1 MASLRMLT
9 ILVEVDSK
17 KLGGNM
23 LLLPFEETWLA
34 ANTCRELLLQVLVQQ
49 LDRPT
54 AVVTAEQ
61 VKMFCSKHE
70 VVTESGL
77 AARLEKEVANATGC
91 IDIPLLSVITTLSTL
106 AFTCK
111 ITTRPTA
118 APTRL
123 IINPFD
129 RMLKIQ
135 TAYISLP
142 PCLNH
147 VRMYANHD
155 GYNALID
162 FMEENKLGWTGD
174 NASTIGKR
182 FVEGISKAFFEC
194 SPSTWEALND
204 RRNTGASRTVNCF
217 FIIAFSC
224 V

>member
-1 MASLRMLT
+1 MLT

-17 KLGGNM
+17 KLGGDM

-34 ANTCRELLLQVLVQQ
+34 ANTCLELLLQVLVRQ
-49 LDRPT
+49 LYRPI
-54 AVVTAEQ
+54 ARVTAEQ
-61 VKMFCSKHE
+61 VKMLCSKQE
-70 VVTESGL
+70 VVTKSGL
-77 AARLEKEVANATGC
+77 AARLEKEVSNATGC
-91 IDIPLLSVITTLSTL
+91 IDMLVLSV
-106 AFTCK
+106 

-118 APTRL
+118 SPTRS

-135 TAYISLP
+135 TVYISLP
-142 PCLNH
+142 PRLNY

-162 FMEENKLGWTGD
+162 FLEENKLGWTTHT
-174 NASTIGKR
+174 ASTFGKR

-194 SPSTWEALND
+194 NPSTWKTLND
-204 RRNTGASRTVNCF
+204 RHNTGSSRIVNCVF
-217 FIIAFSC
+217 IAFAC